1 MRYIRAFHRGLLL
14 IAIVVALVAATPFAT
29 AHAQISPEVAYFLGG
44 ESAPA
49 PQPQAQEFEGE
60 SELPWLFAVFFVTWA
75 TFFAYVFIMSRR
87 QREMQRELDAL
98 KRALAEREDEA
109 RPASQRRG

>member
-14 IAIVVALVAATPFAT
+14 VAIVVALAAAPFAA
-29 AHAQISPEVAYFLGG
+29 AHAQISTQVANVSGDG
-44 ESAPA
+44 SAPA
-49 PQPQAQEFEGE
+49 PQPQAQELEGD

-87 QREMQRELDAL
+87 QREMQREIDAM
-98 KRALAEREDEA
+98 KRMLACREDEA
-109 RPASQRRG
+109 RSAAEERG

>member
-14 IAIVVALVAATPFAT
+14 IAMVVALAIATPFAT
-29 AHAQISPEVAYFLGG
+29 AHAQISPQAPYVVSG
-44 ESAPA
+44 ELTPL
-49 PQPQAQEFEGE
+49 PQPQAQEQDGD

-87 QREMQRELDAL
+87 QREMQRELEDL
-98 KRALAEREDEA
+98 KHLLANKENEVRSAAEG
-109 RPASQRRG
+109 RG